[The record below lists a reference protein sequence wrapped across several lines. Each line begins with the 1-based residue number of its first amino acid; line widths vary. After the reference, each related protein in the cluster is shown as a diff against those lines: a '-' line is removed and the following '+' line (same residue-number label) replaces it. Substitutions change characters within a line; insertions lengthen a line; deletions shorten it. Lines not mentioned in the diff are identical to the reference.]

1 MYTARTVKLGRVSL
15 FAFPAGTGTGF
26 RVSSLQISVAVVG
39 AFTAG
44 AARRTTETNFSS
56 VQREYW

>member
-1 MYTARTVKLGRVSL
+1 MITARTVNPGRFSL
-15 FAFPAGTGTGF
+15 FAVPTGTGF

-39 AFTAG
+39 AFTSG
-44 AARRTTETNFSS
+44 DARRTTEANFSS